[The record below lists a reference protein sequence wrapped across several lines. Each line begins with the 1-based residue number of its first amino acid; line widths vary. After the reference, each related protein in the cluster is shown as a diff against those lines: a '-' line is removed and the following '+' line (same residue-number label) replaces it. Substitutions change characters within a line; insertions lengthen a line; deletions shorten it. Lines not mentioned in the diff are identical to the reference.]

1 MNEALSKD
9 RRARNF
15 ATVIYPESAPDDW
28 LDTLKDQHIAAFVS
42 PLHDRDLDKD
52 GAPKKAHYHVMI
64 MFDGKKSTEQVQEL
78 FQLIGGVGCE
88 VIGSMRGYARYLCH
102 LDDQPEKTLYNMDD
116 VKQIAGANYA
126 DAIGLAID
134 RRTAIA
140 EMQEYCVAHNVTE
153 FAALMDYAATE
164 RPDWHNVLCT
174 SGTIVMSAYL
184 ASRRYGGKSP
194 SFER

>member
-1 MNEALSKD
+1 MNETLSKD

-15 ATVIYPESAPDDW
+15 ATIIYPESAPADW
-28 LDTLKDQHIAAFVS
+28 LQDLKDYHIAAFVS
-42 PLHDRDLDKD
+42 PLHNLDKD
-52 GAPKKAHYHVMI
+52 KDGNPKKPHYHVMV
-64 MFDGKKSTEQVQEL
+64 MFDGKKSTEQVRALFEL
-78 FQLIGGVGCE
+78 LGGVGCE
-88 VIGSMRGYARYLCH
+88 VVGSMRGYARYLCH
-102 LDDQPEKTLYNMDD
+102 LDDQPEKPLYNMDE
-116 VKQIAGANYA
+116 VTQIAGANYA

-153 FAALMDYAATE
+153 FAALMDYAASE

-184 ASRRYGGKSP
+184 ASRRHGGRP
-194 SFER
+194 TD

>member
-9 RRARNF
+9 HRARNF
-15 ATVIYPESAPDDW
+15 ATMVYPESAPQNW
-28 LDTLKDQHIAAFVS
+28 LSELKSYHIPAFVS
-42 PLHDRDLDKD
+42 PLHDRDVFDD
-52 GAPKKAHYHVMI
+52 GTPKKPHYHVML
-64 MFDGKKSTEQVQEL
+64 MFDGKKSTEQVRAL
-78 FQLIGGVGCE
+78 FELIGGVGCE

-102 LDDQPEKTLYNMDD
+102 LDDQPEKPLYNIDE
-116 VKQIAGANYA
+116 VVQVAGANYA
-126 DAIGLAID
+126 DVIGLAID

-140 EMQEYCVAHNVTE
+140 EMQEFCVAHNVTE

-184 ASRRYGGKSP
+184 ASRRHGGRP
-194 SFER
+194 TD